1 MNVATFWP
9 AHHRPSPRR
18 RRNWRP
24 ARLGRHPRLAVRAA
38 AVLVVSLAPLGAL
51 GCGAGQPGSVTRGCR
66 DLASSQGSAAGD
78 IWGEVAADAH
88 GTSLG
93 QDASA
98 LEKLTVVGGN
108 ARAYRTDLRKII
120 ALCGRAGITV

>member
-1 MNVATFWP
+1 MNVASLSP
-9 AHHRPSPRR
+9 GHHRPSPRR

-24 ARLGRHPRLAVRAA
+24 ARLDRPPRSAVRAA

-51 GCGAGQPGSVTRGCR
+51 GCGAGQPGSVTQGCR
-66 DLASSQGSAAGD
+66 DLASSQDSAAGD

-88 GTSLG
+88 GTPLG
-93 QDASA
+93 QDASD
-98 LEKLTVVGGN
+98 LEKLTVIR
-108 ARAYRTDLRKII
+108 ASPPAYRTDLRKII